1 MLYYLLDWIN
11 DVYSPPGFDV
21 FQFITFR
28 SILSIITSLIISVL
42 IGKRIINLL
51 RKNLI
56 GEVVRDSKFG
66 PDHASKAGTPTMG
79 GIIIIAAIIIPT
91 LLWGDIQNGYVWLIM
106 LGTVWMGLIGFVDD
120 YIKVFKKDKR
130 GLRSSSKLVGQ
141 LGLGLIVGLTMIFH
155 PDFMGSRAHLTQLNK
170 VRTNNLLA
178 REGFKNGDELMRVN
192 EKEFVNPPAGNL
204 YDEISSY
211 HVLRTQEGDT
221 TANEILIEIAESQRK
236 YVANAL
242 FGPKDESFVYI
253 TDFPFFKEY
262 VFDYSKVIIL
272 KNYIDPSI
280 LGRIVYLLVV
290 IFIVMAVS
298 NGVNLTDGID
308 GLAAGTTAIVG
319 AALGIFAYVSGN
331 TIFSGYLN
339 INYIPLSSELLVYA
353 AALVGG
359 CLGFLWYNSYP
370 AQVFMGDTGSLA
382 LGGAVGVMALM
393 VKKELLL
400 PFLCAVFFAE
410 TLSVIIQVYYF
421 KYTKRKYG
429 EGRRIFKMSPLHH
442 HYEKLGIPEPKIVVR
457 FFIVAILSVLVAFA
471 TLKLR

>member
-11 DVYSPPGFDV
+11 DVYSPPGFGV

-28 SILSIITSLIISVL
+28 SILSIITSLIISLL
-42 IGKRIINLL
+42 IGKKVIDLL

-56 GEVVRDSKFG
+56 GEVVRDNAVG
-66 PDHASKAGTPTMG
+66 PDHAAKAGTPTMG
-79 GIIIIAAIIIPT
+79 GLIIIAAIVIPT
-91 LLWGDIQNGYVWLIM
+91 LLWADIKNSYVWLIL

-130 GLRSSSKLVGQ
+130 GLKGRFKLIGQ

-170 VRTNNLLA
+170 INPEKVLFQ
-178 REGFKNGDELMRVN
+178 EGFQTGDELVKIN
-192 EKEFVNPPAGNL
+192 EKAFSEYPDGSMYKSIV
-204 YDEISSY
+204 SY
-211 HVLRTQEGDT
+211 HVKRQLEGDT
-221 TANEILIEIAESQRK
+221 LSQEHRIQIAEGDRK
-236 YVANAL
+236 HVANAL
-242 FGPKDESFVYI
+242 FGPKDKSFVYI
-253 TDFPFFKEY
+253 TDFPFFKEF

-272 KNYIDPSI
+272 KNYVDKEI

-339 INYIPLSSELLVYA
+339 INYIPLSSELMIYS
-353 AALVGG
+353 AALVGS

-400 PFLCAVFFAE
+400 PILCGIFFAE

-421 KYTKRKYG
+421 KYSKRKYG
-429 EGRRIFKMSPLHH
+429 IGRRIFLMAPLHH
-442 HYEKLGIPEPKIVVR
+442 HYEKKGLPEPKIVMR
-457 FFIVAILSVLVAFA
+457 FFIVAILLALMAFA